1 MGGLQLIWVTAL
13 SLVAGALGWM
23 SLLILARL
31 IHTRQT
37 ARRASDRKLVEQG
50 LMDLVRGA
58 NATKPLA
65 PYVGRADLM
74 AEVVLEFLA
83 VVRGADRD
91 QVLAALRRMGVDATL
106 RDQLG
111 HGSMASQ
118 LACIDALAVFPSVFT
133 ERSLRQTAAAAP
145 PRLRLAAL
153 RSLWL
158 SGIAV
163 ELDSVLA
170 DWKAGALRHSG
181 LLEEFVRELVCAA
194 PEAGLQAIR
203 RTDLSGPMLMTLID
217 GVGEA
222 GDYAALDKLMELAA
236 GSDVSVRTAA
246 LHALGRLRHPAGGR
260 AVAAALRDPD
270 WRVRQA
276 ACKAAGDIGLADLS
290 EALAARLADVVWT
303 VRFQAAAALAGGGP
317 AGLQVLRDVAAAGS
331 GPASAAAALALAESG
346 A

>member
-1 MGGLQLIWVTAL
+1 
-13 SLVAGALGWM
+13 
-23 SLLILARL
+23 
-31 IHTRQT
+31 
-37 ARRASDRKLVEQG
+37 
-50 LMDLVRGA
+50 
-58 NATKPLA
+58 
-65 PYVGRADLM
+65 
-74 AEVVLEFLA
+74 
-83 VVRGADRD
+83 
-91 QVLAALRRMGVDATL
+91 
-106 RDQLG
+106 
-111 HGSMASQ
+111 
-118 LACIDALAVFPSVFT
+118 
-133 ERSLRQTAAAAP
+133 
-145 PRLRLAAL
+145 
-153 RSLWL
+153 
-158 SGIAV
+158 
-163 ELDSVLA
+163 
-170 DWKAGALRHSG
+170 
-181 LLEEFVRELVCAA
+181 
-194 PEAGLQAIR
+194 
-203 RTDLSGPMLMTLID
+203 MTLID